1 MQTAKNTVAP
11 KLNQPMKSERVTHR
25 GWIALLI
32 IVLVIAFLLSTS
44 SFQIYWSK
52 ERRLISAANEI
63 VTALRAYR
71 DASSGTTK
79 EFPLILADLQHD
91 SRLLA
96 DKAYLVTLPVDPIMQ
111 TQEWGVVRNKN
122 NQVIG
127 VHSLSNKS
135 PTLFAKVFSFRGGEK
150 YSDWNFTAE

>member
-1 MQTAKNTVAP
+1 MELAGLKRDPRMLA
-11 KLNQPMKSERVTHR
+11 ERV
-25 GWIALLI
+25 
-32 IVLVIAFLLSTS
+32 
-44 SFQIYWSK
+44 Y
-52 ERRLISAANEI
+52 
-63 VTALRAYR
+63 
-71 DASSGTTK
+71 
-79 EFPLILADLQHD
+79 LA
-91 SRLLA
+91 
-96 DKAYLVTLPVDPIMQ
+96 TLPVDPIMQ